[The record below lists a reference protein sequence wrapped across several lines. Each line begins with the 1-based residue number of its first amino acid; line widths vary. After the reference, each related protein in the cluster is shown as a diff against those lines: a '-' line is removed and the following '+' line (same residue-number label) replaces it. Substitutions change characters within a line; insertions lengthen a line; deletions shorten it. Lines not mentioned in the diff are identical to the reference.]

1 MRTLKFLSLSFK
13 VVYLFKEIIVELL
26 FFISLIF
33 FKSRLF
39 LLIFILWFFLIICLK
54 FFGEL
59 RWFKWKLRCFKS
71 SLVFVFCLIRMIW
84 SIIYVWSLLMNILRA
99 ILHKLVFLLG
109 LAFKIIVFISI
120 LFVIIVKLKHVV
132 CLICLIIFIT
142 HIHNIK
148 DDSFPKITL
157 IGFIR
162 Y

>member
-148 DDSFPKITL
+148 DDSFPSICFKN
-157 IGFIR
+157 
-162 Y
+162 